1 MHLVAQSCLTLCDPM
16 DSLPDSSVHGDSPG
30 KNTGVGYHALLQGIF
45 PSQGSN
51 PGLPHCRWILYHLSQ
66 QRSSRILEWVAYL
79 FSRGLS
85 WLEDPDSHQELYQ
98 GLQHCR
104 EILYQLSYQGSPIKI
119 INRLKIGKRSTTSL
133 YIVTLLILL
142 ICRVYHAKCQDGW
155 ITRWNRDCREKYQ
168 QPQICRYL

>member
-1 MHLVAQSCLTLCDPM
+1 MVEVRFKPKYLAPEPRNLTTMLLDLPVRTENTLVEMQSVLIFCMCLVAQSCLTLCDPM

-79 FSRGLS
+79 FSS
-85 WLEDPDSHQELYQ
+85 
-98 GLQHCR
+98 
-104 EILYQLSYQGSPIKI
+104 GS
-119 INRLKIGKRSTTSL
+119 SL
-133 YIVTLLILL
+133 P
-142 ICRVYHAKCQDGW
+142 R
-155 ITRWNRDCREKYQ
+155 N
-168 QPQICRYL
+168 